1 MKIEK
6 QQTWDYSFRCNDY
19 TDYTMKLTFKADN
32 KLFDYLL
39 KESSRKLKRKHN
51 LNVNGNLDIIDR
63 FELEDRYKP
72 LINNFI
78 KKPLNITEK
87 KELNPD
93 GMYLVSNKVDKT
105 IYIKNN
111 DTWTIEVYIKGQYIK
126 K

>member
-1 MKIEK
+1 MKLKK
-6 QQTWDYSFRCNDY
+6 QQTWNFKFRCNDH
-19 TDYTMKLTFKADN
+19 TDYGMILIFKADN
-32 KLFDYLL
+32 KLFNFLL

-51 LNVNGNLDIIDR
+51 LNVNGNLEVIEQ

-78 KKPLNITEK
+78 KKPLRITEK

-93 GMYLVSNKVDKT
+93 GIHLVSNKVDKT
-105 IYIKNN
+105 IYIKNGN
-111 DTWTIEVYIKGQYIK
+111 IWSIEVYIKGQYIK